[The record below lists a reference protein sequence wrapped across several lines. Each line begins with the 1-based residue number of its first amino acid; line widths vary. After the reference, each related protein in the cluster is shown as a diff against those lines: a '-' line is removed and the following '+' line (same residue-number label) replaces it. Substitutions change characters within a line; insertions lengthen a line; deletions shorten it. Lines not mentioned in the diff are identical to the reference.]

1 LFALQE
7 SLSRAAVS
15 KSPQARSVSAHGGA
29 DRRPWLILS
38 RTEAVALRAAVQRS
52 QRDSEPVALRRA
64 LEQIDLQL
72 AYIDHGRGE
81 EPSKYAAYL
90 REMGQVVD

>member
-1 LFALQE
+1 M
-7 SLSRAAVS
+7 
-15 KSPQARSVSAHGGA
+15 
-29 DRRPWLILS
+29 
-38 RTEAVALRAAVQRS
+38 ALRAAVQRS